1 MNFQRYV
8 TMLLFVVSIVLLGT
22 ELKAQSIPYQ
32 GPTDEAGDLSAQRF
46 GLMNGNRVSLR
57 IVNKVSFGGWPDP
70 NVSLWPN
77 DATGLNT
84 FDSFNLIVGNMVF
97 IEKCPTCPIDS
108 VPVTNEAEIQSLA
121 SQGLLDT
128 IKYIQSS
135 SIQPDFMDGPV
146 PHPIGSAHNPYEW
159 GFYPVFGYFN
169 PSGETPAM
177 SNHPESWPLTGWPS
191 RGMDTKWPG
200 EWNGRF
206 GRGVKYSDLEA
217 YWVCNDAQD
226 QENLQPNLPVKFYP
240 RPRIKI
246 GDLHPGDISI
256 QKGDP
261 WGGLGVRAEVRAYQW
276 NNQEARDAVFFEY
289 NVSNISDYDL
299 TRAVFGFYLDAANG
313 NKAPTSAAED
323 QIGFYDVLQSFTYTW
338 SLSGTGF
345 GGRKPCVSG
354 WAFLESPGDAHDG
367 IDNNENGMVDERRDN
382 TAEDSWHGLP
392 PKIVGQDNV
401 RAAFIASHDTAKF
414 FAYFG
419 YKSVDQIPAVQQ
431 GLWWPA
437 DEDGDWKDGNDK
449 NGNGVYDVGEDAG
462 DDVGLDGVGPGD
474 LNYTGPDADGT
485 ECNHK
490 PDFKDGVGAE
500 PNFASTDVGESDML
514 GLTSFVMF
522 PHPQANGALQ
532 LWNDPVVYDTIAAHR
547 LAPYP
552 GKPANLY
559 AAFGSG
565 TFRLA
570 QGRTERLSM
579 ANVISYDDLT
589 GLNNASENHPAPSLY
604 AKLKV
609 VQSVYRNDYRFSQ
622 PPLTPTLTAKAADGK
637 VFLYWDDRS
646 DKLTREPFLGGVN
659 DFEGYKLY
667 KATDK
672 YFQDAE
678 VLRDGYGNASGKLPI
693 FQCDLIDSYSGFAD
707 YAAYNGIS
715 YYLGNNS
722 GLTHCYI
729 DNDVQNGRTYYYA
742 LVAYD
747 YGMKGVGNLAVNI
760 PPTENNIT
768 IDVDETG
775 NIRSIGSNVQVV
787 TPHQRA
793 AGYVDPKITFFD
805 PANVLDKGTIQINI
819 FNEDLIKSNHTY
831 KLKFLTDT
839 IARTR
844 TSKVDKRDGIVAAN
858 GYSIL
863 DATLNDKLLY
873 QETPTNTNL
882 QNNWVTRNDTI
893 GKNGTSAYIA
903 NYIGMNSD
911 GITSNVVD
919 GMQFLIKQAR
929 SVPAFDSVRSGWQ
942 TGNAPIEIKLNL
954 LRSTC
959 FAYNYDIIF
968 VDTILHPSFKSNI
981 TSTMTVQDLTTNT
994 PIPAARVLTGRS
1006 FPFYVIN
1013 RDLQDTLDMVV
1024 QNVNYAN
1031 TTITPTYDLDTDYV
1045 LVTYTF
1051 LSSSVPPKVQCY
1063 QTIFGIRFPDK
1074 NNLPHPGDVYR
1085 VRFNRTLQDSI
1096 MFTVNTDNSTIASKV
1111 DDDMSQIKVVPNPYL
1126 VTNTMEP
1133 YIANQGF
1140 NQQRV
1145 LLFTHI
1151 PAQSSIKIFTSSGVF
1166 IRQIDIANAPDNGTY
1181 KWNMLTKEGLD
1192 IAAGIYIYQV
1202 KSNVTGKEK
1211 LGKFAVIK

>member
-1 MNFQRYV
+1 MNFHRYV
-8 TMLLFVVSIVLLGT
+8 TLLLFAVSMVLLRT

-32 GPTDEAGDLSAQRF
+32 GPTDEAGDPSASRL
-46 GLMNGNRVSLR
+46 GLMNGNRVSLQ
-57 IVNKVSFGGWPDP
+57 IINKVSFGGWPSP
-70 NVSLWPN
+70 LVSLWPN
-77 DATGLNT
+77 DATGLNV
-84 FDSFNLIVGNMVF
+84 FDSFNLVVGNMVF
-97 IEKCPTCPIDS
+97 IKKCPTCPFDS
-108 VPVTNEAEIQSLA
+108 VPVTNEAEIQSLL

-135 SIQPDFMDGPV
+135 SIQPGFMDGPV
-146 PHPIGSAHNPYEW
+146 PHPIGNGVEPYEW

-169 PSGETPAM
+169 PAGETPAM
-177 SNHPESWPLTGWPS
+177 SNNSGSWPLTGWPS

-206 GRGVKYSDLEA
+206 GRGVKYADLEA

-240 RPRIKI
+240 RPKVKI
-246 GDLHPGDISI
+246 GDLHPNDISI

-261 WGGLGVRAEVRAYQW
+261 WGGLGIRAEIRAYQW

-289 NVSNISDYDL
+289 NISNISDYDL

-313 NKAPTSAAED
+313 NKSPTSAAED
-323 QIGFYDVLQSFTYTW
+323 QVGYYDVPQSFMYTW

-345 GGRKPCVSG
+345 GGGKPCVSG
-354 WAFLESPGDAHDG
+354 WAFLESPGNYTDG
-367 IDNNENGMVDERRDN
+367 IDNNNNGMVDERRDN

-392 PKIVGQDNV
+392 PKIVGKDAV
-401 RAAFIASHDTAKF
+401 RAAFIATHDTAKF
-414 FAYFG
+414 CAYFG
-419 YKSVDQIPAVQQ
+419 YASLDQVPAIQNGV
-431 GLWWPA
+431 WWPA
-437 DEDGDWKDGNDK
+437 DENGDWVDGNDK
-449 NGNGVYDVGEDAG
+449 NGNGVYDNGEDAG
-462 DDVGLDGVGPGD
+462 DDIGLDGVGPSD

-500 PNFASTDVGESDML
+500 PNFASTDVGESDMI

-522 PHPQANGALQ
+522 PHPQKDGALQ
-532 LWNDPVVYDTIAAHR
+532 LWDDPVVYDTLAAHR

-565 TFRLA
+565 TFRLE

-579 ANVISYDDLT
+579 ANVNSYDDLT
-589 GLNNASENHPAPSLY
+589 GLNNAADNHPAPSLY
-604 AKLKV
+604 SKLKI
-609 VQSVYRNDYRFSQ
+609 VQSIYRNSYRFAQ

-637 VFLYWDDRS
+637 VYLYWDNRA
-646 DKLTREPFLGGVN
+646 DKLTRQPFLGGIN

-678 VLRDGYGNASGKLPI
+678 VLRDGYGNAAGKLPI

-707 YAAYNGIS
+707 YAQNNGLS

-722 GLTHCYI
+722 GITHCYI

-742 LVAYD
+742 LCAYN
-747 YGMKGVGNLAVNI
+747 YGLKGVGNLAVNI

-768 IDVDETG
+768 IDIDESG
-775 NIRSIGSNVQVV
+775 NILSMGSNVQVV

-793 AGYVDPKITFFD
+793 AGYSDPKINFID
-805 PANVLDKGTIQINI
+805 SANVLGSCTIQSTF
-819 FNEDLIKSNHTY
+819 FNSDLIKANHLY
-831 KLKFLTDT
+831 KIKFHADT
-839 IARTR
+839 IASYASASSR
-844 TSKVDKRDGIVAAN
+844 SKRDAFLSTT
-858 GYSIL
+858 GYSIS
-863 DATLNDKLLY
+863 DATLNDTVLCK
-873 QETPTNTNL
+873 ETPTDNIPS
-882 QNNWVTRNDTI
+882 NWVKKTDTI
-893 GKNGTSAYIA
+893 GNAPLTFLRPS
-903 NYIGMNSD
+903 SS
-911 GITSNVVD
+911 GITTNVTD
-919 GMQFLIKQAR
+919 GMQFLIKPF
-929 SVPAFDSVRSGWQ
+929 SDIPAFDSLGSGWQ
-942 TGNAPIEIKLNL
+942 TGAIPIDIERNIV
-954 LRSTC
+954 RSLY
-959 FAYNYDIIF
+959 FAYDYDIIF
-968 VDTILHPSFKSNI
+968 IDTTLEPSYKSIINRKTNP
-981 TSTMTVQDLTTNT
+981 TSIYDVTNK
-994 PIPAARVLTGRS
+994 IVMPAKALLGQS
-1006 FPFYVIN
+1006 FPFHIIN
-1013 RDLQDTLDMVV
+1013 KSFRDSTAAGYKGYEQLDMVV
-1024 QNVNYAN
+1024 QDVNGNGRYDPDSDFVLVSY
-1031 TTITPTYDLDTDYV
+1031 TITPNPGQIATAG
-1045 LVTYTF
+1045 
-1051 LSSSVPPKVQCY
+1051 
-1063 QTIFGIRFPDK
+1063 TIFGFRFP
-1074 NNLPHPGDVYR
+1074 NGMPHPGDVYR
-1085 VRFNRTLQDSI
+1085 MKFINALKDSI
-1096 MFTVNTDNSTIASKV
+1096 MFIVNLANITNVSKI

-1151 PAQSSIKIFTSSGVF
+1151 PAQSTLKIFTSSGVF
-1166 IRQIDIANAPDNGTY
+1166 IRQIDIDNAPDNGTY

-1192 IAAGIYIYQV
+1192 IAAGVYIYHI